1 MKSCPAN
8 AISFVNGKIEINKNK
23 CIMCYCCHEM
33 CPESAIEVGP
43 SKFVRFIINIKNLAK
58 KVLK

>member
-1 MKSCPAN
+1 
-8 AISFVNGKIEINKNK
+8 
-23 CIMCYCCHEM
+23 MCYCCHEM

-58 KVLK
+58 KMLK